1 VANWTVTKKE
11 ADLVGAP
18 RYESAS
24 RPSHSPSPA
33 DGWDFLLIDDSFGA
47 GDSLG
52 FIAKN
57 PELALAEIVPVRRNR
72 NEATFFG

>member
-1 VANWTVTKKE
+1 MA
-11 ADLVGAP
+11 GI
-18 RYESAS
+18 
-24 RPSHSPSPA
+24 
-33 DGWDFLLIDDSFGA
+33 FLLIDDAFDA